1 VLKIVVAGQKREH
14 GGNVGRAD
22 MDQTPFDAG
31 VGLMTVNVDRAS
43 ELHACVIDEETDV
56 IPTTLTV
63 RRIAHCSGER
73 A

>member
-31 VGLMTVNVDRAS
+31 VGLMTVNVDRAPV
-43 ELHACVIDEETDV
+43 LHASGVDEQAHV
-56 IPTTLTV
+56 KPAALTV
-63 RRIAHCSGER
+63 RRIAHCSREP